1 MRLIRNK
8 ILCIIFEIIYFII
21 QIANIFLA
29 DIALYE
35 VNEGVKFNWTLL
47 LHNPTF
53 WVVVG
58 LQLVHFLSTLITQ
71 EKDKKTDEKIIEALT
86 DGEISL
92 IDVIIQKSRE
102 GDFKSA
108 NKAFKIFKKMEKKRR

>member
-1 MRLIRNK
+1 MRWIRNK

-29 DIALYE
+29 DIVLYE
-35 VNEGVKFNWTLL
+35 VNEGVDFNWTLL

-71 EKDKKTDEKIIEALT
+71 EKDKKTDEKIIDALA

-108 NKAFKIFKKMEKKRR
+108 NKAFKMFKKMEKKRR